1 MEKEYQKIGNV
12 FKFDEKFR
20 TIVGLN
26 EPYETLKNIIWQG
39 TEKIDGTNIRIHWDG
54 HDIEFAGHTDKAQ
67 IPPKLQAYLESVFKV
82 PEMEYI
88 FEQVFGES
96 EVYIFG
102 EGFGAGIQK
111 SGGDYVEN
119 GTDVSFIVFD
129 VQIDGWDLDRKNTTD
144 VATKLGLPSV
154 PVCFEGTLDEAKAY
168 VAEHHMSTLNGGK
181 HEMEGLVLVPRD
193 IQLYDKK
200 HHLIKCKCK
209 YRDMVRAGLVEEK

>member
-26 EPYETLKNIIWQG
+26 EPYETLKNIIWEG

-54 HDIEFAGHTDKAQ
+54 HDIEIAGHTDKAQ
-67 IPPKLQAYLESVFKV
+67 IPPKLQKFLTNLFLT
-82 PEMEYI
+82 PEMEYV
-88 FEQVFGES
+88 FEQIFGET
-96 EVYIFG
+96 ETYIFG
-102 EGFGAGIQK
+102 EGYGAGIQK

-129 VQIDGWDLDRKNTTD
+129 INIGGWDLSRTNVID
-144 VATKLGLPSV
+144 VANKLGLPSV
-154 PVCFEGTLDEAKAY
+154 PVVFEGTLDEAKKF

-181 HEMEGLVLVPRD
+181 HEMEGLVLAPRNV
-193 IQLYDKK
+193 QLYDSK
-200 HHLIKCKCK
+200 HKLIKCKCK
-209 YRDMVRAGLVEEK
+209 YRDMLKAGLATE